1 MRWTGE
7 PGMGKTPGSRSSSRP
22 LLLPIE
28 KHEIIDGIFRCWY
41 TRLSTTRARA
51 RSADNLA

>member
-1 MRWTGE
+1 
-7 PGMGKTPGSRSSSRP
+7 MGKTPGSRSSSRP